1 MIQKGD
7 VMAMRPRRSVLYI
20 PGDNERA
27 LEKARGI
34 QADSIIIDLE
44 DSVAPTNKEAART
57 GAITAIREA
66 GFGSREVI
74 LRVNPI
80 ETPWGMNDLH
90 AAIAAEPDAILVP
103 KVSQPGDIIGSAK
116 VMKAAD
122 AHPKIRLWAM
132 IETPLG
138 IINSREIAAC
148 APDPEN
154 RLSCFVLGTND
165 LLKES
170 RARASNNRFAVV
182 PWLAMTLV
190 AARAYGL
197 DVIDGVYNDFKDDSG
212 FRAECEHGRTLGM
225 DGKTL
230 IHPSQVA
237 PCNEVFS
244 PTEDEVSW
252 SQKIIKAFEQP
263 ENARKGVITVDGRMV
278 ERLHLVM
285 ARRVATIA
293 QAINAR
299 SRAEEPWF

>member
-1 MIQKGD
+1 
-7 VMAMRPRRSVLYI
+7 MRPRRSVLYL

-27 LEKARGI
+27 LEKARSLP
-34 QADSIIIDLE
+34 ADSIIIDLE
-44 DSVAPTNKEAART
+44 DSVAPSNKEVARSR
-57 GAITAIREA
+57 AIEAIREG
-66 GFGSREVI
+66 GFGTREII
-74 LRVNPI
+74 LRVNPM
-80 ETPWGMNDLH
+80 ETPWGMGDLH
-90 AAIAAEPDAILVP
+90 AAIAAAPDAILVP
-103 KVSQPGDIIGSAK
+103 KVSTPGDITGTAK
-116 VMKAAD
+116 VMKASD
-122 AHPKIRLWAM
+122 AIDKTRLWAM
-132 IETPLG
+132 IETPMG

-148 APDPEN
+148 APDREN

-170 RARASNNRFAVV
+170 RARSSNQRFAVV

-197 DVIDGVYNDFKDDSG
+197 DVIDGVYNDFKDDAG

-244 PTEDEVSW
+244 PTDDEVIW
-252 SQKIIKAFEQP
+252 AQKIIKAFEEP
-263 ENARKGVITVDGRMV
+263 ENAKKGVITVEGKMV

-285 ARRVATIA
+285 AKRVATIA
-293 QAINAR
+293 AAINAR
-299 SRAEEPWF
+299 SKVEEPWF

>member
-1 MIQKGD
+1 
-7 VMAMRPRRSVLYI
+7 MALRPRRSVLYI
-20 PGDNERA
+20 PGDNARA
-27 LEKARGI
+27 LEKARSLA
-34 QADSIIIDLE
+34 ADSIIIDLE
-44 DSVAPTNKEAART
+44 DSVAPSNKEAARSNAVAT
-57 GAITAIREA
+57 IRDG
-66 GFGSREVI
+66 GFGSREVV
-74 LRVNPI
+74 LRVNPM
-80 ETPWGMNDLH
+80 ETPWGMADLH
-90 AAIAAEPDAILVP
+90 AAITAAPDAILVP
-103 KVSQPGDIIGSAK
+103 KVSQQGDVIGTAK

-122 AHPKIRLWAM
+122 AADRIRLWAM
-132 IETPLG
+132 IETPMG
-138 IINSREIAAC
+138 IINAREIAAC

-154 RLSCFVLGTND
+154 RLACFVLGTND

-230 IHPSQVA
+230 IHPSQVV

-252 SQKIIKAFEQP
+252 AQKIIQAFEDP
-263 ENARKGVITVDGRMV
+263 HNARKGVITVEGKMV

-285 ARRVATIA
+285 ARRVAAIA

>member
-1 MIQKGD
+1 
-7 VMAMRPRRSVLYI
+7 MAMRPRRSVLYI

-44 DSVAPTNKEAART
+44 DSVAPTNKETARA

-138 IINSREIAAC
+138 IINSKEIAAC

-244 PTEDEVSW
+244 PTDDEVGW
-252 SQKIIKAFEQP
+252 SQKIIKAFEEP

-285 ARRVATIA
+285 ARRVAAIA

>member
-1 MIQKGD
+1 ML
-7 VMAMRPRRSVLYI
+7 RPRRSVLYV

-27 LEKARGI
+27 LEKT
-34 QADSIIIDLE
+34 QALSADAIIIDLE
-44 DSVAPTNKEAART
+44 DSVAPTNKEQARVHAT
-57 GAITAIREA
+57 EAIRRG
-66 GFGSREVI
+66 GFGSREII

-80 ETPWGMNDLH
+80 ETPWGMADLH
-90 AAIAAEPDAILVP
+90 AALAAEPHAILVP
-103 KVSQPGDIIGSAK
+103 KVSQPGDIIGTAK
-116 VMKAAD
+116 VIKASGAPP
-122 AHPKIRLWAM
+122 HIRLWAM
-132 IETPLG
+132 IETPMG
-138 IINSREIAAC
+138 IINARDIAAC
-148 APDPEN
+148 GPDPDN

-197 DVIDGVYNDFKDDSG
+197 DVIDGVYNDFKDDAG

-230 IHPSQVA
+230 IHPSQVV

-244 PTEDEVSW
+244 PTEEEVTW
-252 SQKIIKAFEQP
+252 AHKIIHAFEQP
-263 ENARKGVITVDGRMV
+263 ENARKGVLTVEGRMV

-285 ARRVATIA
+285 AQRVAAIA
-293 QAINAR
+293 KAINAR
-299 SRAEEPWF
+299 SKTEEPWF

>member
-1 MIQKGD
+1 
-7 VMAMRPRRSVLYI
+7 MRPRRSVLYI

-27 LEKARGI
+27 LEKSRSLA
-34 QADSIIIDLE
+34 ADSIIIDLE
-44 DSVAPTNKEAART
+44 DSVAPGNKESARVR
-57 GAITAIREA
+57 AIATIRE
-66 GFGSREVI
+66 GDFGSREIV
-74 LRVNPI
+74 LRINPL
-80 ETPWGMNDLH
+80 ETPWGMADLQ
-90 AAIAAEPDAILVP
+90 AALAASPHAILVP
-103 KVSQPGDIIGSAK
+103 KVSHPGDIIGTAK
-116 VMKAAD
+116 IVKAAE
-122 AHPKIRLWAM
+122 APPSIRLWAM
-132 IETPLG
+132 IETPMG
-138 IINSREIAAC
+138 VINAREIAAC
-148 APDPEN
+148 APDPDN

-197 DVIDGVYNDFKDDSG
+197 DVVDGVYNDFRDDAG

-244 PTEDEVSW
+244 PTDDEVAW
-252 SQKIIKAFEQP
+252 AQKIIHAFELP

-285 ARRVATIA
+285 ARRVAAIA
-293 QAINAR
+293 QAINSRTR
-299 SRAEEPWF
+299 SEEPWF

>member
-1 MIQKGD
+1 
-7 VMAMRPRRSVLYI
+7 MAMRPRRSVLYI

-44 DSVAPTNKEAART
+44 DSVAPTNKETARA

-138 IINSREIAAC
+138 IINSKEIAAC

-252 SQKIIKAFEQP
+252 AQKIIKAFEEPQ
-263 ENARKGVITVDGRMV
+263 NARKGVITVDGRMV